1 MRIILASKSGVR
13 KQILNKF
20 KIDCQV
26 ISSQVDEDEVKQSL
40 LAEGADPLIISK
52 NLAEIKSIKVS
63 SKNPDRLVIGADSVI
78 SLQDQLINKPR
89 SRDEAFSI
97 LKKLNNTIHYLISS
111 VCISKN
117 GAMVWNHSDSSELKM
132 KNLTDKQLKEY
143 LKKIETKTLLA
154 YGVYQIEAEGMHLFE
169 YIKGD
174 HNSIMGLPI
183 NSIISYIKQ
192 YKNND

>member
-13 KQILNKF
+13 KKILNDNN
-20 KIDCQV
+20 IESDV
-26 ISSQVDEDEVKQSL
+26 IVSNVDEDEVKASL
-40 LAEGADPLIISK
+40 QAEGATPLIISK

-63 SKNPDRLVIGADSVI
+63 SKNPNRLVIGADSVI

-97 LKKLNNTIHYLISS
+97 LKKLNNSVHYLISS

-117 GAMVWNHSDSSELKM
+117 GAMIWNHSDSSELKM
-132 KNLTDKQLKEY
+132 KNLTEEQLKDY
-143 LKKIETKTLLA
+143 LGKIDTNTLLA
-154 YGVYQIEAEGMHLFE
+154 YGVYQIESGGLNLFE

-174 HNSIMGLPI
+174 KDSIMGLPI
-183 NSIISYIKQ
+183 KQIKEYISNYLT
-192 YKNND
+192 